1 MSAVDARSALD
12 AIGLIPD
19 SELDLASA
27 ALQFARTLAPDDD
40 WQAAAAHLSELAR
53 DAVALAAERESAAP
67 AVRAGALAGLMT
79 GRWHYGGDS
88 ETYDHPD
95 NANLIRVIARRRGL
109 PVALGVLW
117 LHCARAA
124 GWDAYGVDFPGHFM
138 IALPGSGTQLV
149 LDVFEGGE
157 PMSGQALRALIKRVE
172 GPKAELRPGLLQP
185 MSPRAVLLRLQNNI
199 LTRRLGAGDLAG
211 GLVAMTD
218 MLRVAPGQAGLWRDA
233 ALLHQRL
240 DKVAAALRCW
250 ERFLEIVPEGSAA
263 DLARTAV
270 SELRSRLN

>member
-199 LTRRLGAGDLAG
+199 LTRRLAAGDLAG